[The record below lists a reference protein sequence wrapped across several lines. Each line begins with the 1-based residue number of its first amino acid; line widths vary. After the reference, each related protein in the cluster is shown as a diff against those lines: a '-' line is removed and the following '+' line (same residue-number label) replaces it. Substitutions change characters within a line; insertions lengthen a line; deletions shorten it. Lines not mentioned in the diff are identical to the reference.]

1 MFYRMLWPIALASTI
16 VYSSGGAGPQ
26 LPKILQLVAID
37 KIVHFFIF
45 GLLATLILR
54 VFDNNRPHLKYALIA
69 FIVTS
74 LFGLIDEYHQYL
86 NPYRYFEWA
95 DWVADTLGAVVA
107 VIAYL
112 SLLPYRRLLEMRIH
126 FNWGKDKTP
135 KIN

>member
-26 LPKILQLVAID
+26 LPKILQLAAID

-54 VFDNNRPHLKYALIA
+54 VYNYNRHPIKYALIA
-69 FIVTS
+69 IIVTS
-74 LFGLIDEYHQYL
+74 LFGLTDEWHQYL

-95 DWVADTLGAVVA
+95 DWVADTLGAVAA
-107 VIAYL
+107 VIAYQ
-112 SLLPYRRLLEMRIH
+112 SLQHYRRLLELKIH
-126 FNWGKDKTP
+126 LNRGKNKTP
-135 KIN
+135 KIY